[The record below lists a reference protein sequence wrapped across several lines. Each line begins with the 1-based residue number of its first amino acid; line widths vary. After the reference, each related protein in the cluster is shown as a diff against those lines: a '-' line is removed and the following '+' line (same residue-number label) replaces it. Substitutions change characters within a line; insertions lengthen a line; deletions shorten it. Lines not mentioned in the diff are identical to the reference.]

1 MKFIIP
7 IGLIAAATII
17 LVIFF
22 FPKSPETKIIP
33 SVTRAPA
40 KITAESYGSI
50 SPIRSVDGLDP
61 AKVALGEQ
69 LYNDPILSDNNTVSC
84 ATCHILD
91 LGGTNQLPM
100 SVGINGGVQKINVPT
115 VFNSSLNFKQFW
127 DGRADTL
134 EEQIDGPITNPLE
147 MGSTWS
153 EVISRLEANSEYVK
167 LFADSYS
174 EGVTQTT
181 ISHALAEF
189 ERSLTTPDS
198 TFDQYLKGDKDALN
212 ADEIEGYKLFTS
224 LGCVRCHQ
232 GTGMGGN
239 MFQRMGAKNDYF
251 ANRDDLNTHDMG
263 RFNVTADEFDKHRF
277 KVPSLRNVALTAPYF
292 HDGSAATLLDAV
304 QVMAKYQLGRRL
316 QDREQELLVGFL
328 RSLTGEYKG
337 KKLSLPNTKQTSAQ
351 Q

>member
-1 MKFIIP
+1 LKFIIP
-7 IGLIAAATII
+7 IVLVVATAMI
-17 LVIFF
+17 LAIFF
-22 FPKSPETKIIP
+22 FPKDLETDLARGIPMSPTK
-33 SVTRAPA
+33 VAP
-40 KITAESYGSI
+40 KSYGSI
-50 SPIRSVDGLDP
+50 PPLRAAKGLNQ
-61 AKVALGEQ
+61 AKVALGER
-69 LYNDPILSDNNTVSC
+69 LFSDPILSDNNTVSC

-91 LGGTNQLPM
+91 LGGTNQLPI
-100 SVGINGGVQKINVPT
+100 SIGINGGTQRINVPT

-134 EEQIDGPITNPLE
+134 EEQVDGPITNPLE
-147 MGSTWS
+147 MGSTWP
-153 EVISRLEANSEYVK
+153 ETVSRLKANSEYVK
-167 LFADSYS
+167 QFTNSYS
-174 EGVTQTT
+174 EGITQNT
-181 ISHALAEF
+181 ISHAIAEF

-198 TFDQYLKGDKDALN
+198 AFDQYLKGDEEALS
-212 ADEIEGYKLFTS
+212 AEEVEGYKLFTN

-232 GTGMGGN
+232 GMGIGGN

-251 ANRDDLNTHDMG
+251 SNRDDLNKHDMG

-316 QDREQELLVGFL
+316 KDREQTLLVSFL
-328 RSLTGEYKG
+328 KSLTGQYQG
-337 KKLSLPNTKQTSAQ
+337 KTLGADRTEQTRVQ